1 MTTMPSPPAPA
12 RPCTLAALLGAGALV
27 ACSTAPPPPPPAPLA
42 KPAAKPAASV
52 PDPPAYLL
60 KFPGLWVRQGDEIV
74 EAPPEDV
81 ALAKTYARL
90 VDKGPVIDGHRLTL
104 MTRKLALAV
113 GEEAR
118 VIHVHEVVVDG
129 EMLFPMGPKPVRGE
143 HLDGKLVSPTVLGD
157 PNPFVPDVYDGPTLA
172 SPGADYSWEITRY
185 KFSAPGTHT
194 VQWRLGKYTS
204 NVLTFTVGG

>member
-1 MTTMPSPPAPA
+1 MPRPSAPLALLRLALAALGGWGAACSTTPPPAPPAPA
-12 RPCTLAALLGAGALV
+12 PKLAQ
-27 ACSTAPPPPPPAPLA
+27 
-42 KPAAKPAASV
+42 KPAASV

-60 KFPGLWVRQGDEIV
+60 KFPGLWVRQGDDVV